1 MVFGYNVKEEAQEIK
16 TELKSS
22 RNDLLLIGIGTL
34 MGSVAASV
42 IRTSGIVKRLK
53 DWYEGRFDQEEEYE
67 EE

>member
-22 RNDLLLIGIGTL
+22 RNDLLLIGFGTL

-42 IRTSGIVKRLK
+42 IRTSNIVQKLK
-53 DWYEGRFDQEEEYE
+53 DWYEGFDQEEEE
-67 EE
+67 

>member
-42 IRTSGIVKRLK
+42 IRTSNIVQKLK
-53 DWYEGRFDQEEEYE
+53 DWYEGYDQEEEG
-67 EE
+67 

>member
-53 DWYEGRFDQEEEYE
+53 DWYDGKSDQDEEEE
-67 EE
+67 ED

>member
-16 TELKSS
+16 TELTSS

-42 IRTSGIVKRLK
+42 IRTSNIVQKLK
-53 DWYEGRFDQEEEYE
+53 DWYEGRSDQEEEE
-67 EE
+67 E

>member
-42 IRTSGIVKRLK
+42 IRTSNIVQKLK
-53 DWYEGRFDQEEEYE
+53 DLYEGYDQEEEE
-67 EE
+67 E

>member
-42 IRTSGIVKRLK
+42 IRTSNIVQKLK
-53 DWYEGRFDQEEEYE
+53 DWYEGYDQEEEE
-67 EE
+67 

>member
-16 TELKSS
+16 TELTSS

-42 IRTSGIVKRLK
+42 IRTSNIVQKLK
-53 DWYEGRFDQEEEYE
+53 DWYEGRSDQEEEE
-67 EE
+67 

>member
-42 IRTSGIVKRLK
+42 IRTSNIVQKLK
-53 DWYEGRFDQEEEYE
+53 DWYEGYDQEEEE
-67 EE
+67 LE

>member
-16 TELKSS
+16 TELTSS

-42 IRTSGIVKRLK
+42 IRTSNIVQRLK
-53 DWYEGRFDQEEEYE
+53 DWYEGYDQEEYE
-67 EE
+67 EEE

>member
-1 MVFGYNVKEEAQEIK
+1 MVFVYNVKEEAQEIK

-42 IRTSGIVKRLK
+42 IRTSNIVQKLK
-53 DWYEGRFDQEEEYE
+53 DLYEGYDQEEEE
-67 EE
+67 E

>member
-16 TELKSS
+16 TELTSS

-42 IRTSGIVKRLK
+42 IRTSDIVQRLK
-53 DWYEGRFDQEEEYE
+53 DWYEGRSDQEEYE

>member
-22 RNDLLLIGIGTL
+22 RNDLLLIGFGTL

-42 IRTSGIVKRLK
+42 IRTSNIVQRLK
-53 DWYEGRFDQEEEYE
+53 DWYEGYDQEEEE
-67 EE
+67 

>member
-16 TELKSS
+16 TELTSS

-42 IRTSGIVKRLK
+42 IRTSNIVQKLK
-53 DWYEGRFDQEEEYE
+53 DWYEGYDQEEEDQI
-67 EE
+67 

>member
-22 RNDLLLIGIGTL
+22 RNDLLLIGFGTL

-42 IRTSGIVKRLK
+42 IRTSDIVKRLK
-53 DWYEGRFDQEEEYE
+53 DWYEGRSDQEEEE

>member
-16 TELKSS
+16 TELTSS

-42 IRTSGIVKRLK
+42 IRTSNIVQKLK
-53 DWYEGRFDQEEEYE
+53 DWYEGYDQEEEE
-67 EE
+67 

>member
-42 IRTSGIVKRLK
+42 IRTSNIVQKLK
-53 DWYEGRFDQEEEYE
+53 DWYEGFDQEEEE
-67 EE
+67 

>member
-22 RNDLLLIGIGTL
+22 RNDLLLIGFGTL

-42 IRTSGIVKRLK
+42 IRTSNIVQKLK
-53 DWYEGRFDQEEEYE
+53 DWYEGYDQEEEE
-67 EE
+67 

>member
-22 RNDLLLIGIGTL
+22 RNDLLLIGFGTL

-42 IRTSGIVKRLK
+42 IKTSNIVQRLK
-53 DWYEGRFDQEEEYE
+53 DWYEGYDQEEEE
-67 EE
+67 E

>member
-16 TELKSS
+16 TELTSS

-42 IRTSGIVKRLK
+42 IRTSDIVQRLK
-53 DWYEGRFDQEEEYE
+53 DWYEGRSDQEEEE
-67 EE
+67 E